1 MYIVR
6 NVAAVM
12 GIRGNRI
19 LGAAAAV
26 GIVLLSF
33 ASIPAAAAD
42 AAKPPPI
49 KIAVFDF
56 ELDDLS
62 PAASVPGGSTSS
74 AAVMAK
80 VTSAARRVLEQSGRY
95 SLVDVSKA
103 DAKPVTE
110 KLLRHCDGCEA
121 GIALQ
126 LGADQSLLGVVRKA
140 TMTDYYVLIQISDAR
155 TGKVLTQEAANFA
168 GGDDGWAS
176 GVTSMIRHQVLAVQN

>member
-1 MYIVR
+1 MYIIR
-6 NVAAVM
+6 KVAALM
-12 GIRGNRI
+12 RIRGNRI

-33 ASIPAAAAD
+33 ACIPAVAAD
-42 AAKPPPI
+42 AAKSPPI

-176 GVTSMIRHQVLAVQN
+176 GVTSLIRHQVLAVQN